1 MSRASTPRPGI
12 RHAAPVMAA
21 RAGAGLAVAALAAA
35 GCAAGG
41 QAAQAR
47 PGGSGG
53 QAGAVG
59 TTSFPAGHRPAVPEV
74 SGATLTGAHLQLSGY
89 RGRVVVL
96 NFWASWCELCRAE
109 APVLARISRGYQA
122 RGVQFIGVDINDTRA
137 SAQAFER
144 RYGIGYP
151 SLSDPSARLEL
162 AFGRLIPPA
171 IPDTLV
177 LDRTGHLEARVIGKV
192 TYPGLTHLLDQALG
206 RVS

>member
-1 MSRASTPRPGI
+1 MAYVSRLSTPRPGI
-12 RHAAPVMAA
+12 RHAALVMAT
-21 RAGAGLAVAALAAA
+21 LAVAALAAA
-35 GCAAGG
+35 GCASGG
-41 QAAQAR
+41 QPAQAG
-47 PGGSGG
+47 PGSGG
-53 QAGAVG
+53 QAGTVG
-59 TTSFPAGHRPAVPEV
+59 TTSFPAAHRPAAPEV
-74 SGATLTGAHLQLSGY
+74 SGATLTGAHLRLSAY
-89 RGRVVVL
+89 RGRIVVL

-109 APVLARISRGYQA
+109 APVLARLSRGYQA

-192 TYPGLTHLLDQALG
+192 TYPGLKHLLDQALG
-206 RVS
+206 TVS